1 MLRSRSMPLLFS
13 YGTLQDE
20 RVQLATFGRRLDGHE
35 DEIVGYQPSRVR
47 IADATIAAALGRT
60 HHANAT
66 FTGAQ
71 ADRVAGTVFTV
82 TDGELDAADGYERPA
97 DYVRVIAILASG
109 EAAWVYVH
117 RADANA
123 DHP

>member
-1 MLRSRSMPLLFS
+1 
-13 YGTLQDE
+13 
-20 RVQLATFGRRLDGHE
+20 V

-60 HHANAT
+60 HHANAS
-66 FTGAQ
+66 FTGSH

-82 TDGELDAADGYERPA
+82 TDRELEAADGYERPA

-109 EAAWVYVH
+109 EVAWVYVH
-117 RADANA
+117 RGDLSANQT
-123 DHP
+123 

>member
-1 MLRSRSMPLLFS
+1 MPLLFS

-20 RVQLATFGRRLDGHE
+20 RVQLATFGRRLDGHT
-35 DEIVGYQPSRVR
+35 DEILGYQPSRVR
-47 IADATIAAALGRT
+47 IADQNVAAALGQT

-82 TDGELDAADGYERPA
+82 TAAELDAADGYEQPA

-117 RADANA
+117 REDAKSN
-123 DHP
+123 HP